1 MTQDVIN
8 FFFYQT
14 LPSFRK
20 EGQCQ
25 FQRKMKNTIA
35 IALALFGLK
44 LFYSNV

>member
-1 MTQDVIN
+1 MTHGVI
-8 FFFYQT
+8 FFYQT
-14 LPSFRK
+14 LPTFRK